1 MLVLELRLEVAV
13 MLVAMRPVMVMD
25 REQVWRVRLVELDLP
40 TRESDLGSS
49 LQNVDMLGM

>member
-1 MLVLELRLEVAV
+1 MLVLELRLEVEV